1 MPLTFPDWL
10 QQESVAIP
18 SLTPWLF
25 GLALLISASGFYRTV
40 YFVSIGYAFSIAAM
54 AVTTLLLFWKDL
66 AWFNLLQNVC
76 LAVYGLR
83 LGTYLLRREAK
94 SSFGKERESITQRTA
109 GLTFGRKIPMWIGV
123 SLLYVL
129 MFSPSLFSLTTAP
142 RVPAPA
148 ATVLQLLGLAIMFG
162 GLGLEAVADAQK
174 SRFKAQNPR
183 QYCDVGLY
191 RRIRCPNYF
200 GEIMVWIGNWVLGF
214 VFYTSALQWIASLV
228 GLVCIV
234 LIMMGSTK
242 RLEQAQDDRYGA
254 QPAYQEYTRT
264 VPVLFPFV
272 PVYSLKRV
280 RVFLE

>member
-1 MPLTFPDWL
+1 
-10 QQESVAIP
+10 
-18 SLTPWLF
+18 
-25 GLALLISASGFYRTV
+25 
-40 YFVSIGYAFSIAAM
+40 
-54 AVTTLLLFWKDL
+54 
-66 AWFNLLQNVC
+66 
-76 LAVYGLR
+76 
-83 LGTYLLRREAK
+83 
-94 SSFGKERESITQRTA
+94 
-109 GLTFGRKIPMWIGV
+109 MWIGV

-148 ATVLQLLGLAIMFG
+148 ATVLQILGLAIMFG

-174 SRFKAQNPR
+174 SRFKTQNPR

-191 RRIRCPNYF
+191 RRVRCPNYF

-214 VFYTSALQWIASLV
+214 VFYTSALQWIASFV

-272 PVYSLKRV
+272 PVYSLKRA

>member
-1 MPLTFPDWL
+1 MPLALPGWL
-10 QQESVAIP
+10 QQEFATIP
-18 SLTPWLF
+18 QWTPWLF

-40 YFVSIGYAFSIAAM
+40 YFVSVGYAFSIAAM
-54 AVTTLLLFWKDL
+54 AVTTLLVFRQHL

-76 LAVYGLR
+76 LAIYGLR

-94 SSFGKERESITQRTA
+94 SSFSKERESITERTA
-109 GLTFGRKIPMWIGV
+109 DLSFGRKIPMWIGV
-123 SLLYVL
+123 SLLYVM

-148 ATVLQLLGLAIMFG
+148 ATMLQLLGLALMFG
-162 GLGLEAVADAQK
+162 GLCLEALADAQK

-191 RRIRCPNYF
+191 RWIRCPNYF
-200 GEIMVWIGNWVLGF
+200 GEIMLWIGNWVLGF

-254 QPAYQEYTRT
+254 QPRVSEVHPDSARALPIRAGILAEARAS
-264 VPVLFPFV
+264 VP
-272 PVYSLKRV
+272 
-280 RVFLE
+280 

>member
-1 MPLTFPDWL
+1 
-10 QQESVAIP
+10 
-18 SLTPWLF
+18 LTPWLF

-40 YFVSIGYAFSIAAM
+40 YFVSIGYAFSIVAM
-54 AVTTLLLFWKDL
+54 AVTTLLVFRQELNWY
-66 AWFNLLQNVC
+66 NLLQNVC

-83 LGTYLLRREAK
+83 LGIYLLRREAK
-94 SSFGKERESITQRTA
+94 SSFSKERESITERTA
-109 GLTFGRKIPMWIGV
+109 DLTFGRKIPMWIGV
-123 SLLYVL
+123 SLLYVM

-142 RVPAPA
+142 RVPSPA
-148 ATVLQLLGLAIMFG
+148 ATVLQLLGLALMFG

-191 RRIRCPNYF
+191 RWIRCPNYF
-200 GEIMVWIGNWVLGF
+200 GEIMLWIGNWVLGF
-214 VFYTSALQWIASLV
+214 VFYTSALQWIASFV

-254 QPAYQEYTRT
+254 QPAYQKYTRT
-264 VPVLFPFV
+264 VPVLFPFL
-272 PVYSLKRV
+272 PIYSLKRV
-280 RVFLE
+280 KVFLE

>member
-1 MPLTFPDWL
+1 MPLTLLGWL
-10 QQESVAIP
+10 QQEFATIP
-18 SLTPWLF
+18 QLTPWLF
-25 GLALLISASGFYRTV
+25 GLTLLISASGFYRTV

-54 AVTTLLLFWKDL
+54 AVTTLLVFRQDL

-94 SSFGKERESITQRTA
+94 SSFSKERESITERTA
-109 GLTFGRKIPMWIGV
+109 DLTFGRKIPMWIGV
-123 SLLYVL
+123 SLLYVM

-174 SRFKAQNPR
+174 SRFKAQNPW

-191 RRIRCPNYF
+191 RWIRCPNYF
-200 GEIMVWIGNWVLGF
+200 GEIMLWIGNWVLGF
-214 VFYTSALQWIASLV
+214 VFYTSALQWIASFV

-254 QPAYQEYTRT
+254 QPVYQKYTRT

-272 PVYSLKRV
+272 PIFSLKRV
-280 RVFLE
+280 KVFLE

>member
-1 MPLTFPDWL
+1 MPLTILGWL
-10 QQESVAIP
+10 QQGFATIP
-18 SLTPWLF
+18 QLTPWLF

-54 AVTTLLLFWKDL
+54 AVTTLLVFRQELNWY
-66 AWFNLLQNVC
+66 NLLQNVC

-83 LGTYLLRREAK
+83 LGIYLLRREAK
-94 SSFGKERESITQRTA
+94 SSFSKERESITERTA
-109 GLTFGRKIPMWIGV
+109 DLTFGRKIPMWIGV
-123 SLLYVL
+123 SLLYVML
-129 MFSPSLFSLTTAP
+129 FSPSLFSLTTAP
-142 RVPAPA
+142 RVPFPA

-162 GLGLEAVADAQK
+162 GLGLEALADAQK

-191 RRIRCPNYF
+191 RWIRCPNYF
-200 GEIMVWIGNWVLGF
+200 GEIMLWIGNWVLGF

-264 VPVLFPFV
+264 VPVLFPFL
-272 PVYSLKRV
+272 PLHSLKRV
-280 RVFLE
+280 KVFLE

>member
-1 MPLTFPDWL
+1 MPLTLPGWL
-10 QQESVAIP
+10 QQEFATIP

-54 AVTTLLLFWKDL
+54 AVTTLLVFRQDL

-94 SSFGKERESITQRTA
+94 SSFSKERENITQRTA
-109 GLTFGRKIPMWIGV
+109 DLTFGRKIPMWIGV
-123 SLLYVL
+123 SLLYVM
-129 MFSPSLFSLTTAP
+129 MFSPSLFGLTTAP

-148 ATVLQLLGLAIMFG
+148 ATVFQLLGLAFMFG
-162 GLGLEAVADAQK
+162 GLGLEALADAQK
-174 SRFKAQNPR
+174 SSFKAQNPR

-191 RRIRCPNYF
+191 RWIRCPNYF
-200 GEIMVWIGNWVLGF
+200 GEIVLWMGNWVLGF

-242 RLEQAQDDRYGA
+242 RLEQAQDDRYGVL
-254 QPAYQEYTRT
+254 PAYQKYTRT

-280 RVFLE
+280 KVFLE